1 MTSEHPP
8 FPDYYEVLGI
18 RPEASDA
25 ELHRARREAVKR
37 WHPDRNSAPEA
48 EGMMRLVNAAW
59 EVLGTPETR
68 SEYDAVY
75 FSWKAAEYARRADAA
90 GGTRRENVRGRE
102 RDARRSSSGEVS
114 NRQRHSGCCC
124 WFIVIA
130 AIVVAVGWGIWDRI
144 ESETAPTEGT
154 IRSTIGDGSIQCVPA
169 FRADREVF
177 WASVNFPTPTS
188 SSWSVGFLYHNAD
201 SLSVRGLDLD
211 AATYIYK
218 TVSGGPSSGHWTR
231 QDDVVKHRVGPDPL
245 RPPSALKTS
254 GDNTLGIEVNER
266 GSYLILNG
274 EQQIHIPVE
283 QLNPVS
289 SRVRFC
295 VGFFSSEV
303 SEYTLRYSGLTGGAR

>member
-1 MTSEHPP
+1 MASEHPP

-25 ELHRARREAVKR
+25 ELRRARREAVKR

-59 EVLGTPETR
+59 DVLGDPR
-68 SEYDAVY
+68 SRSAYDAEY
-75 FSWKAAEYARRADAA
+75 FAWKAAEYARRADAA
-90 GGTRRENVRGRE
+90 GGTRREDVRGRE

-114 NRQRHSGCCC
+114 DRQRHSGCCC
-124 WFIVIA
+124 WFVVIA
-130 AIVVAVGWGIWDRI
+130 AIAVAVGWGIWDRI

-169 FRADREVF
+169 FRAEREVF

-188 SSWSVGFLYHNAD
+188 SSWSVGFIYHNAD
-201 SLSVRGLDLD
+201 SVSVRDLDHD

-218 TVSGGPSSGHWTR
+218 TVSGGPSAGHWTR

-245 RPPSALKTS
+245 RPPSDMKTS

-266 GSYLILNG
+266 GSYLIFNG
-274 EQQIHIPVE
+274 EQQIHVPVE
-283 QLNPVS
+283 HLNPVS

-303 SEYTLRYSGLTGGAR
+303 SEYTLRYSELRGGAR